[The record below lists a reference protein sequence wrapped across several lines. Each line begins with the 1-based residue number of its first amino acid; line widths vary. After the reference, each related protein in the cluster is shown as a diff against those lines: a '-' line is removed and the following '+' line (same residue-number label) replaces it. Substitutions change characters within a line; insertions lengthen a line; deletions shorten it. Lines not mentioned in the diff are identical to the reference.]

1 MASGTKIEQQAKS
14 AAKEKFLPR
23 KLIAPALI
31 FSIALTQVPFL
42 VTIYFS
48 LMEWNLL
55 KPQEKAFA
63 GIDNYIYV
71 FKTGDLL
78 PAIIAT
84 VG

>member
-63 GIDNYIYV
+63 GIDNYIY
-71 FKTGDLL
+71 GPLL
-78 PAIIAT
+78 R
-84 VG
+84 